1 MLQCPF
7 CNRDFRRS
15 EHLDRHLLRHIGARP
30 FSCSDCGTDFAR
42 RDTLLRHTRSHA
54 RADPALTDRRGRSRR
69 DCVARA
75 CRACAES
82 KQKCDGKD
90 PCKRCE
96 RKKRR
101 CVYVADQRRSA
112 NRLDGPSLLPSPP
125 SASSHQE
132 PAPAIADQASEMA
145 EVLPPLPRLSLPS
158 DLAMLNKGAQVIGG
172 SCDAASAHLSS
183 AEHQFSLVWPLTLP
197 NEGFLEAPDPSQCP
211 LTNWP
216 LYSTDWSHVLSGAA
230 GFVGDGNNSV
240 PSSNGTGT
248 EEMQDGYLDR
258 TASSS
263 SPSSSELAY
272 KPSARAPNPL
282 FTTKQALDTVAAD
295 PPRSVEPWPFRR
307 ATAHQAQRQQLTTG
321 RGPAEACDTLGRV
334 AGDSLTWKVEDYQHV
349 PPLGQE
355 TYNVMCAHFATL
367 NADNGFHKAFTD
379 ELFPS
384 YEVAAAFI
392 QAYFEHFQPIFP
404 LIHQPTFDPRKAPW
418 VLTLAVA
425 VIGSRYSVLVTES
438 AVLYLNE
445 FLRRAISFWSG
456 HIRLAKHKL
465 TEGAPFSEPQKNERA
480 CASDPSS
487 QLCLDQATVLNQI
500 GMMFSGDMAMCE
512 HAQMNMS
519 SVALISKKAGR
530 HSKHQPSGAQAAY
543 PPDASRAWES
553 WVRAES
559 TRRLAYFSWP
569 APGTLP
575 RRNPFAYTGNACKA
589 PGLPDGIAF
598 RPAADSFHRP
608 PADPDAVR
616 RAALGGGL
624 GRIVDVGIR
633 NGFYHCD
640 ELTRLLLT
648 VAVYFD
654 KPQGPDTRDCLDML
668 RRDEGQMAAA
678 ETLGWM
684 ALEYNHILSL
694 LLHLPL
700 RELMAFSGWH
710 VSEAEYCE
718 ANLRMALWVRNEAA
732 EARLVTYHAAKL
744 YSCIREHPLGAY
756 SETMSFLTATLAIWA
771 VTVPLGLRERRRAP
785 LSRRGGRAAGLDDR
799 APADQGEPEGA
810 EGDAELRLQRRREQ
824 GPAVPVRVQEPRR
837 HAHVKTRYCLY
848 YPPCELDKRWIPRTR
863 STGRVAA
870 IDCIPKWNPSAVN
883 CCRIQFTGL

>member
-445 FLRRAISFWSG
+445 FLRRAISFW
-456 HIRLAKHKL
+456 
-465 TEGAPFSEPQKNERA
+465 NERA

-559 TRRLAYFSWP
+559 TRRLAYFSWLLDCQMALHFDLLP
-569 APGTLP
+569 TLSIDLLQIP
-575 RRNPFAYTGNACKA
+575 MPSDE
-589 PGLPDGIAF
+589 PLWV
-598 RPAADSFHRP
+598 ADSGESWMSEF
-608 PADPDAVR
+608 AMASSK
-616 RAALGGGL
+616 LKTSSFLGL
-624 GRIVDVGIR
+624 GAVGM
-633 NGFYHCD
+633 Y
-640 ELTRLLLT
+640 
-648 VAVYFD
+648 
-654 KPQGPDTRDCLDML
+654 
-668 RRDEGQMAAA
+668 
-678 ETLGWM
+678 
-684 ALEYNHILSL
+684 
-694 LLHLPL
+694 
-700 RELMAFSGWH
+700 
-710 VSEAEYCE
+710 
-718 ANLRMALWVRNEAA
+718 
-732 EARLVTYHAAKL
+732 
-744 YSCIREHPLGAY
+744 
-756 SETMSFLTATLAIWA
+756 
-771 VTVPLGLRERRRAP
+771 
-785 LSRRGGRAAGLDDR
+785 
-799 APADQGEPEGA
+799 
-810 EGDAELRLQRRREQ
+810 
-824 GPAVPVRVQEPRR
+824 
-837 HAHVKTRYCLY
+837 
-848 YPPCELDKRWIPRTR
+848 
-863 STGRVAA
+863 
-870 IDCIPKWNPSAVN
+870 
-883 CCRIQFTGL
+883 